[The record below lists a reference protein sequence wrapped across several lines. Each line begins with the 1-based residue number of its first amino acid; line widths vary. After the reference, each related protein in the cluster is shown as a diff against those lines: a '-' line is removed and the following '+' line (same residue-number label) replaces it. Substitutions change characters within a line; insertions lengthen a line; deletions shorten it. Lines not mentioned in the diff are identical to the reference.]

1 MVAVI
6 GAVIGS
12 DFGSG
17 KAVVVVDRVVV
28 VVVVVVVVAVVVVVV
43 VVVVGAGWGEG
54 EHNMGLSM
62 SPREASDAHT
72 LTLLAPLS

>member
-1 MVAVI
+1 MVP
-6 GAVIGS
+6 VIGS

-17 KAVVVVDRVVV
+17 KAVVVVDR
-28 VVVVVVVVAVVVVVV
+28 VVVVVV

-72 LTLLAPLS
+72 LTLLAPLSWLHIL